1 MEKEKTYQTTNDIM
15 FRRIFGQIGNENLNV
30 SDSYKELKKVIVIL
44 ITDYKLTETEGYNK
58 YHHIYELRD
67 EEDDNILSKKVQINL
82 IELNK
87 FKESGE
93 NPEKEEWIAFLKAK
107 EVKDMAKIATKN
119 DWLQKAKEE
128 FEYLSSQLVD
138 QQEIEERRWEL
149 RDIISMCEFH
159 EEEGMKK
166 GIEKG
171 LEKGRKDSE
180 KKLKNQA
187 KQIKKQIVKSMYDNN
202 ISVEQISKI
211 VKIDK
216 KEVESILQE
225 V

>member
-1 MEKEKTYQTTNDIM
+1 MN
-15 FRRIFGQIGNENLNV
+15 
-30 SDSYKELKKVIVIL
+30 S
-44 ITDYKLTETEGYNK
+44 
-58 YHHIYELRD
+58 
-67 EEDDNILSKKVQINL
+67 
-82 IELNK
+82 
-87 FKESGE
+87 
-93 NPEKEEWIAFLKAK
+93 
-107 EVKDMAKIATKN
+107 
-119 DWLQKAKEE
+119 
-128 FEYLSSQLVD
+128 
-138 QQEIEERRWEL
+138 
-149 RDIISMCEFH
+149 
-159 EEEGMKK
+159 
-166 GIEKG
+166 IEKG